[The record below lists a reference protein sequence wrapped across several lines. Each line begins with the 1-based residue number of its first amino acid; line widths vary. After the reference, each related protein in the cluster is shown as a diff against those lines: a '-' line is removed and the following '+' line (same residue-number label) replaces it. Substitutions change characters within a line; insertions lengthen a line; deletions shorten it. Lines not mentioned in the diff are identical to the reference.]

1 MAKPS
6 RTPRVPTNSRHPKQ
20 PFPGNPQLREQSPP
34 HPGGVGSVQN
44 PGNDGKGCFVCLE
57 FGHSRR
63 VIRFCHAW
71 LINSDRSVRI
81 PRLIVTACP
90 LCHIVVRKKEKR
102 MVGKKEIWLLVILI
116 CCFNMF
122 VVPCKS
128 RS

>member
-1 MAKPS
+1 MRLVIHLDGMGPVHAA
-6 RTPRVPTNSRHPKQ
+6 
-20 PFPGNPQLREQSPP
+20 GI
-34 HPGGVGSVQN
+34 
-44 PGNDGKGCFVCLE
+44 DGKGCCECLE

-81 PRLIVTACP
+81 PRLIGTACP
-90 LCHIVVRKKEKR
+90 LCHIVVRKKEK
-102 MVGKKEIWLLVILI
+102 EWLERRKLAPVVIN